1 MVEKILSHAN
11 DLHFSVFVIA
21 LALLHSCSKSEVGQ
35 FFFNG
40 EGKSLSHFVFSNHN
54 SQCE

>member
-1 MVEKILSHAN
+1 MEKILSYAN
-11 DLHFSVFVIA
+11 DLHFSLFVIA

-40 EGKSLSHFVFSNHN
+40 EGKSLSQFCFF
-54 SQCE
+54 